1 MSSILLYI
9 GLKSTMLSFPFVFTG
24 CHLLLFIY
32 LKMLIHLAPFIS
44 LDAQSMYI

>member
-9 GLKSTMLSFPFVFTG
+9 GIKEHNVNFSFCLHRMSPSPF
-24 CHLLLFIY
+24 HLP
-32 LKMLIHLAPFIS
+32 KMLIHLAPFIS